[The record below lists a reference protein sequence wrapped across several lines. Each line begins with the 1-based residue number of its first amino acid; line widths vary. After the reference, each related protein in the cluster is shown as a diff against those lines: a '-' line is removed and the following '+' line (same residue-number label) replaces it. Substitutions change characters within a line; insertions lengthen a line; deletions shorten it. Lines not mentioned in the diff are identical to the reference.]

1 MRVAGQRARRARV
14 VTDSPAFAILRRPG
28 AFALDV
34 LRAFRRNQG
43 LLLAGAVAYYTLLS
57 IVPLL
62 ILLVFALSH
71 FVPEQ
76 ELLATIGRYADLVV
90 PTMGAAIVSAL
101 DAFLDTGAVMSGILL
116 VTLVVFSSLAFT
128 ALENAFAV
136 VFHHRFPRR
145 SRHWFVSAVIPYC
158 YIVVLGVGL
167 LVVTLVS
174 GGLQALTSREIAWFG
189 QPLTLGRVSSALLY
203 ALGVAGEMFLLAS
216 IYFVM
221 PVGRPSWRHALVG
234 GVVAGLLWEL
244 TRRLLVWYFGTLSQ
258 VQVVYGAFATTI
270 AILLSLEIAAGVL
283 LLGAQAIAEFERRL
297 LAAKREQLRP

>member
-1 MRVAGQRARRARV
+1 MNEQ
-14 VTDSPAFAILRRPG
+14 DSGALAVLRSPG

-90 PTMGAAIVSAL
+90 PAMGVAIVSAL

-116 VTLVVFSSLAFT
+116 VTLVVFSSLAFS
-128 ALENAFAV
+128 ALESAFAV
-136 VFHHRFPRR
+136 IFHHRFTRR
-145 SRHWFVSAVIPYC
+145 SRHWAVSALIPYC
-158 YIVVLGVGL
+158 YIVLLGVGL
-167 LVVTLVS
+167 LVVTLVA
-174 GGLQALTSREIAWFG
+174 GGLQALTTREVAWFG
-189 QPLTLGRVSSALLY
+189 QPLTLGPASSALLY
-203 ALGVAGEMFLLAS
+203 ALGVTGEILLLAS

-221 PVGRPSWRHALVG
+221 PVGRLSWRHALVG
-234 GVVAGLLWEL
+234 GVVAGLLWEA
-244 TRRLLVWYFGTLSQ
+244 TRHLLVWYFGTLSQ

-270 AILLSLEIAAGVL
+270 AILLSLEIASGVL

-297 LAAKREQLRP
+297 LKLRSTPRVPRG

>member
-1 MRVAGQRARRARV
+1 MDAQDAA
-14 VTDSPAFAILRRPG
+14 ALAILRRPG
-28 AFALDV
+28 AFALEV

-62 ILLVFALSH
+62 ILLVFALSR

-76 ELLATIGRYADLVV
+76 QLLATIGRYADLVV
-90 PTMGAAIVSAL
+90 PAMGAAIVSTL

-136 VFHHRFPRR
+136 IFHHRFRAR
-145 SRHWFVSAVIPYC
+145 SRHWAISAAIPYC

-174 GGLQALTSREIAWFG
+174 GGLQALTREEVAWLG
-189 QPLTLGRVSSALLY
+189 ESATLGRVSSALLY
-203 ALGVAGEMFLLAS
+203 VLGVAGEILLLAS

-221 PVGRPSWRHALVG
+221 PVGQLSWRHALVG
-234 GVVAGLLWEL
+234 GVVAGLLWEA
-244 TRRLLVWYFGTLSQ
+244 TRHLLVWYFGTLSQ

-270 AILLSLEIAAGVL
+270 AILLSLEIASGVL

-297 LAAKREQLRP
+297 LKLRGTPRVPRG

>member
-76 ELLATIGRYADLVV
+76 ELLATIGRYVDLVV

-136 VFHHRFPRR
+136 IFHHRFPRR

-158 YIVVLGVGL
+158 YIVLLGVGL

-189 QPLTLGRVSSALLY
+189 QPVTLGRVSSVLLY

-234 GVVAGLLWEL
+234 GVAAGLLWEL

>member
-1 MRVAGQRARRARV
+1 MDAQDAAAL
-14 VTDSPAFAILRRPG
+14 TILRHPG

-62 ILLVFALSH
+62 ILLVFALSR

-76 ELLATIGRYADLVV
+76 QLLATIGRYADLVV
-90 PTMGAAIVSAL
+90 PAMGAAIVSAL

-136 VFHHRFPRR
+136 VFHHRFRAR
-145 SRHWFVSAVIPYC
+145 SRHWAISAVIPYC

-174 GGLQALTSREIAWFG
+174 GGLQALTREEVAWLG
-189 QPLTLGRVSSALLY
+189 ASATLGRVSSALLY
-203 ALGVAGEMFLLAS
+203 VLGVAGEILLLAS

-221 PVGRPSWRHALVG
+221 PVGQLSWRHALVG
-234 GVVAGLLWEL
+234 GVVAGLLWEA
-244 TRRLLVWYFGTLSQ
+244 TRHLLVWYFGTLSQ

-270 AILLSLEIAAGVL
+270 AILLSLEIASGVL

-297 LAAKREQLRP
+297 LKLRGARPAPSG

>member
-1 MRVAGQRARRARV
+1 MDAQDAA
-14 VTDSPAFAILRRPG
+14 ALAILRHPG

-62 ILLVFALSH
+62 ILLVFALSR

-76 ELLATIGRYADLVV
+76 QLLATIGRFADLVV
-90 PTMGAAIVSAL
+90 PAMGAAIVSAL

-136 VFHHRFPRR
+136 VFHHRFRAR
-145 SRHWFVSAVIPYC
+145 SRHWAISAVIPYC
-158 YIVVLGVGL
+158 YIVVLGIGL

-174 GGLQALTSREIAWFG
+174 GGLQALTREEVAWLG
-189 QPLTLGRVSSALLY
+189 ASATLGRVSAALLY
-203 ALGVAGEMFLLAS
+203 VLGVAGEILLLAS

-221 PVGRPSWRHALVG
+221 PVGQLSWRHALVG
-234 GVVAGLLWEL
+234 GVVAGLLWEA
-244 TRRLLVWYFGTLSQ
+244 TRHLLVWYFGTLSQ

-270 AILLSLEIAAGVL
+270 AILLSLEIASGVL

-297 LAAKREQLRP
+297 LKLRGTSRVPPG

>member
-1 MRVAGQRARRARV
+1 MDAQDAAAL
-14 VTDSPAFAILRRPG
+14 TILRHPG
-28 AFALDV
+28 AFALEV

-62 ILLVFALSH
+62 ILLVFALSR

-76 ELLATIGRYADLVV
+76 QLLATIGRYADLVV
-90 PTMGAAIVSAL
+90 PAMGAAIVSTL

-136 VFHHRFPRR
+136 IFHHRFRAR
-145 SRHWFVSAVIPYC
+145 SRHWAISAVIPYC

-174 GGLQALTSREIAWFG
+174 GGLQALTREEVAWLG
-189 QPLTLGRVSSALLY
+189 ESATLGRVSSALLY
-203 ALGVAGEMFLLAS
+203 VLGVAGEILLLAS

-221 PVGRPSWRHALVG
+221 PVGQLSWRHALVG
-234 GVVAGLLWEL
+234 GVVAGLLWEA
-244 TRRLLVWYFGTLSQ
+244 TRHLLVWYFGTLSQ

-270 AILLSLEIAAGVL
+270 AILLSLEIASGVL

-297 LAAKREQLRP
+297 LKLRGTPRVPRG

>member
-1 MRVAGQRARRARV
+1 MDAQDAA
-14 VTDSPAFAILRRPG
+14 ALAILRRPG
-28 AFALDV
+28 AFALEV

-62 ILLVFALSH
+62 ILLVFALSR

-76 ELLATIGRYADLVV
+76 QLLATIGRYADLVV
-90 PTMGAAIVSAL
+90 PAMGAAIVSTL

-136 VFHHRFPRR
+136 IFHHRFRAR
-145 SRHWFVSAVIPYC
+145 SRHWAISAVIPYC

-174 GGLQALTSREIAWFG
+174 GGLQALTREEVAWLG
-189 QPLTLGRVSSALLY
+189 ESATLGRVSSALLY
-203 ALGVAGEMFLLAS
+203 VLGVAGEILLLAS

-221 PVGRPSWRHALVG
+221 PVGQLSWRHALVG
-234 GVVAGLLWEL
+234 GVVAGLLWEA
-244 TRRLLVWYFGTLSQ
+244 TRHLLVWYFGTLSQ

-270 AILLSLEIAAGVL
+270 AILLSLEIASGVL

-297 LAAKREQLRP
+297 LKLRGTPRVPRG

>member
-1 MRVAGQRARRARV
+1 MNVP
-14 VTDSPAFAILRRPG
+14 DSAMLAILRRPG

-62 ILLVFALSH
+62 ILLVFALSR

-76 ELLATIGRYADLVV
+76 ELLATIGRYAELVV
-90 PTMGAAIVSAL
+90 PAMGEAVVSAL

-116 VTLVVFSSLAFT
+116 VTLIVFSSLAFT
-128 ALENAFAV
+128 ALESAFTV
-136 VFHHRFPRR
+136 IFHHRFPRR
-145 SRHWFVSAVIPYC
+145 SRHWAVSAVIPYC
-158 YIVVLGVGL
+158 YIVLLGVGL
-167 LVVTLVS
+167 LVVTLVA
-174 GGLQALTSREIAWFG
+174 GGLQALTTREVAWFG
-189 QPLTLGRVSSALLY
+189 QPLTLGPVSSALLY
-203 ALGVAGEMFLLAS
+203 ALGVVGEILLLAS

-234 GVVAGLLWEL
+234 GVVAGLLWEA
-244 TRRLLVWYFGTLSQ
+244 TRHLLVWYFGTLSQ

-270 AILLSLEIAAGVL
+270 AILLSLEIASGVL

-297 LAAKREQLRP
+297 LQSRGAVRASGS

>member
-1 MRVAGQRARRARV
+1 MDAQDAAAL
-14 VTDSPAFAILRRPG
+14 TILRHPG

-62 ILLVFALSH
+62 ILLVFALSR

-76 ELLATIGRYADLVV
+76 QLLATIGRYADLVV
-90 PTMGAAIVSAL
+90 PAMGAAIVSAL

-136 VFHHRFPRR
+136 VFHHRFRAR
-145 SRHWFVSAVIPYC
+145 SRHWAISAVIPYC

-174 GGLQALTSREIAWFG
+174 GGLQALTREEVAWLG
-189 QPLTLGRVSSALLY
+189 ASATLGRVSSALLY
-203 ALGVAGEMFLLAS
+203 VLGVAGEILLLAS

-221 PVGRPSWRHALVG
+221 PVGQLSWRH
-234 GVVAGLLWEL
+234 
-244 TRRLLVWYFGTLSQ
+244 LLVWYFGTLSQ

-270 AILLSLEIAAGVL
+270 AILLSLEIASGVL

-297 LAAKREQLRP
+297 LKLRGARPAPSG

>member
-1 MRVAGQRARRARV
+1 MDAQNAAAL
-14 VTDSPAFAILRRPG
+14 TILRHPG

-62 ILLVFALSH
+62 ILLVFALSR

-76 ELLATIGRYADLVV
+76 QLLATIGRYADLVV
-90 PTMGAAIVSAL
+90 PAMGAAIVSAL

-136 VFHHRFPRR
+136 VFHHRFRAR
-145 SRHWFVSAVIPYC
+145 SRHWAISAVIPYC

-174 GGLQALTSREIAWFG
+174 GGLQALAREEVAWLG
-189 QPLTLGRVSSALLY
+189 ESATLGRVSSALLY
-203 ALGVAGEMFLLAS
+203 VLGVAGEILLLAS

-221 PVGRPSWRHALVG
+221 PVGQLSWRHALVG
-234 GVVAGLLWEL
+234 GVVAGLLWEA
-244 TRRLLVWYFGTLSQ
+244 TRHLLVWYFGTLSQ

-270 AILLSLEIAAGVL
+270 AILLSLEIASGVL

-297 LAAKREQLRP
+297 LKLRGPRPAPSG